1 MKKLLEYV
9 NKILPTVLL
18 ALGAIA
24 VSVGVGMIC
33 RPAGVI
39 TAGVL
44 CATGGVLMMMGR
56 GVSNDG

>member
-1 MKKLLEYV
+1 MRKLPEYV
-9 NKILPTVLL
+9 NKYLPTALI

-44 CATGGVLMMMGR
+44 AVVGGVLMMMGQEDKR
-56 GVSNDG
+56 NE

>member
-1 MKKLLEYV
+1 MEKLRKFV
-9 NKILPTVLL
+9 NDMLPAGLL
-18 ALGAIA
+18 VLGAIA

-44 CATGGVLMMMGR
+44 AVAGGVLMMMGR
-56 GVSNDG
+56 GVNADE

>member
-1 MKKLLEYV
+1 MRKVAEQCKRC
-9 NKILPTVLL
+9 LPTVLM

-44 CATGGVLMMMGR
+44 AVVGGVLMMMGQEER
-56 GVSNDG
+56 HNE